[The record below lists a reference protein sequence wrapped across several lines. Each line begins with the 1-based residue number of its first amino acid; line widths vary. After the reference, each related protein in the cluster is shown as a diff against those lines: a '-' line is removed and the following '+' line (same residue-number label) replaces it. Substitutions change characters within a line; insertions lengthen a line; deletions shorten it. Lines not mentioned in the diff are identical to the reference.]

1 MDLQAITHGMDL
13 TPKSNSD
20 YLKKKKKAKMNN
32 SVYDIPLTDDHIS
45 TW

>member
-20 YLKKKKKAKMNN
+20 YKKKKKSK
-32 SVYDIPLTDDHIS
+32 DE
-45 TW
+45 

>member
-20 YLKKKKKAKMNN
+20 IKKKKKAKMNN
-32 SVYDIPLTDDHIS
+32 SVYDIQLTDDHIS
-45 TW
+45 T